1 MDYPLMVGLG
11 GTPVATQSLGRSGG
25 APAFRQCHYMPRRW
39 DYSASTV
46 YGRTHVGGLGPLRA
60 IYRPS
65 AREVRC
71 RDVSGTKQ
79 VELRPRS
86 AIRTPS
92 QGRSGGPRLHAST
105 TASLHPGSG
114 VVLSRGPK
122 CIAEAAWRRLTRASD
137 MGPPALNM
145 GIMRAYSHEWQVTCA
160 LH

>member
-1 MDYPLMVGLG
+1 VPLDALTG
-11 GTPVATQSLGRSGG
+11 GITRHLQSM
-25 APAFRQCHYMPRRW
+25 A
-39 DYSASTV
+39 
-46 YGRTHVGGLGPLRA
+46 GPMWVDSDP
-60 IYRPS
+60 YVPSRPS

-86 AIRTPS
+86 AIWTPS

-122 CIAEAAWRRLTRASD
+122 CITEAAWRRLTWASD

-145 GIMRAYSHEWQVTCA
+145 GIMHAYSHEWQLTCA